1 MKQEGVVYR
10 KVAQIK
16 KSNVL
21 KKISSALDSRFL
33 F

>member
-21 KKISSALDSRFL
+21 KKNLFGIRF
-33 F
+33 